1 MPRWGGPDG
10 LRSRAVQ
17 SLVRSI
23 LRPIAAGGRKARSP
37 LPSGRRMLLL
47 HLDGVGR
54 SQLDCALRDGYVPNV
69 AQLLDSG
76 RYGISSCRAGV
87 PTSTPSFQAG
97 LLYGCEADIP
107 GYVWY
112 DKRRRRAMRMD
123 SYQDVRRVE
132 QDLARRGD
140 PLLAGGSVYCSIFS
154 GGAPRRWAL
163 SGIFE
168 KLTPEDFGWDGGA
181 PAASLLPDFSAA
193 ALVPAAPAG
202 RLGGALLLHLAGG
215 LA

>member
-1 MPRWGGPDG
+1 MSLWGGPDG

-17 SLVRSI
+17 SLVRGV
-23 LRPIAAGGRKARSP
+23 LRPIAAGGRKARPP

-54 SQLDCALRDGYVPNV
+54 SQLDAALREGYAPNV
-69 AQLLDSG
+69 AQLLDAG
-76 RYGISSCRAGV
+76 RYALSSCRAGA

-112 DKRRRRAMRMD
+112 EKRRRRAVRMD
-123 SYQDVRRVE
+123 SYEDARRIE
-132 QDLARRGD
+132 CELEKRGD
-140 PLLAGGSVYCSIFS
+140 PLLRGGSVYCSIFS

-168 KLTPEDFGWDGGA
+168 KLTPEDFGWDRGA
-181 PAASLLPDFSAA
+181 PAASLLPDVTAA
-193 ALVPAAPAG
+193 ALVHAATAG
-202 RLGGALLLHLAGG
+202 RI
-215 LA
+215 

>member
-1 MPRWGGPDG
+1 MWWGGPDG

-17 SLVRSI
+17 SLVRRV
-23 LRPIAAGGRKARSP
+23 LRPIAAGGTKARSP

-54 SQLDCALRDGYVPNV
+54 SQLDCALRDGYLPNV

-76 RYGISSCRAGV
+76 RYGVSSCRAGV

-112 DKRRRRAMRMD
+112 DKRRRCAVRMAWSD
-123 SYQDVRRVE
+123 D
-132 QDLARRGD
+132 ARRLEARLRGRGGPHLD
-140 PLLAGGSVYCSIFS
+140 AGWVYSSSFS
-154 GGAPRRWAL
+154 GGAPRRW
-163 SGIFE
+163 
-168 KLTPEDFGWDGGA
+168 
-181 PAASLLPDFSAA
+181 
-193 ALVPAAPAG
+193 
-202 RLGGALLLHLAGG
+202 
-215 LA
+215 